1 MANDKFEQALAALD
15 PSKRALLKR
24 IIAAAAFAVPTIS
37 SFAVRDLAAGPAA
50 CVTTVTTSVTAAT
63 VTKTVT
69 QTTTTASTRTSTI
82 TTTVTPVTPP
92 I

>member
-1 MANDKFEQALAALD
+1 MANDKFEQALSALD

-24 IIAAAAFAVPTIS
+24 IVAAAAFAVPTIS
-37 SFAVRDLAAGPAA
+37 SFAVRDLPAGPAA

-63 VTKTVT
+63 VTTPVT
-69 QTTTTASTRTSTI
+69 QTTTIIVSTTTSTVTV
-82 TTTVTPVTPP
+82 TTTAEP